1 MPAPGEL
8 IALDIEKPAAG
19 GRMLARLDGQI
30 VFVSGTI
37 PGEHVTARVE
47 FVRGGVVFARAES
60 IDVWSPD
67 RRADGADRICGGND
81 YAHIA
86 YDRQLT
92 LKRDLVEDA
101 FSRIAKLALPPDVS
115 LHPSPERGY
124 RMRARLHVEG
134 GQVGFYRQASHDL
147 CDAMS
152 SGQLH
157 DGAATPLAGISR
169 AMRDGKISTAR
180 VLDLSEDIPGT
191 GRAVQIELDPEER
204 ESGRWDSVL
213 SIEGVTGVAVSRR
226 GRVLASRGE
235 LTVTDN
241 LEVPGGALRVTRQV
255 GAFFQGNRYLLQPL
269 VDRLLVAIPP
279 GPLGRLVRRLWTLR
293 PRPCGRGARSC
304 RSGRERSA
312 QLRRSQ
318 GQHGAAGWHRQRARR
333 GRRAVP
339 RGIAGARWPDGVDR
353 PAADG
358 AVARGRRVAGRLEG
372 LADRLSLLRRR
383 DARPRRQEA
392 GRWLVRARRARDL
405 RFVSDD
411 RARRD
416 ARGVPPMRCMRAN
429 SIDVPPV
436 TRVVFERSSRR

>member
-86 YDRQLT
+86 YDRQLA

-157 DGAATPLAGISR
+157 DGAAEPLAGISR

-279 GPLGRLVRRLWTLR
+279 GPLVDLYAGCGLFGLAHAAA
-293 PRPCGRGARSC
+293 GRG
-304 RSGRERSA
+304 
-312 QLRRSQ
+312 
-318 GQHGAAGWHRQRARR
+318 
-333 GRRAVP
+333 P
-339 RGIAGARWPDGVDR
+339 VDL
-353 PAADG
+353 
-358 AVARGRRVAGRLEG
+358 VEN
-372 LADRLSLLRRR
+372 DRLSFADLKANAAPLAGTASAHGVDVERFLEASPGLDGQTVLIDPPRTGLSREAAAALAGSKASRIVYLSCDVATLAR
-383 DARPRRQEA
+383 DARKLADGSFALDALEIFDLFPMTAHVETLAVFRR
-392 GRWLVRARRARDL
+392 
-405 RFVSDD
+405 
-411 RARRD
+411 
-416 ARGVPPMRCMRAN
+416 
-429 SIDVPPV
+429 
-436 TRVVFERSSRR
+436 

>member
-1 MPAPGEL
+1 MPAPGDL

-86 YDRQLT
+86 YDRQLA

-279 GPLGRLVRRLWTLR
+279 GPLVDLYAGCGLFGLAHAAA
-293 PRPCGRGARSC
+293 GRG
-304 RSGRERSA
+304 
-312 QLRRSQ
+312 
-318 GQHGAAGWHRQRARR
+318 
-333 GRRAVP
+333 P
-339 RGIAGARWPDGVDR
+339 VDL
-353 PAADG
+353 
-358 AVARGRRVAGRLEG
+358 VEN
-372 LADRLSLLRRR
+372 DRLSFADLKANTAPLAGTASAHGVDVERFLAASPGLDGQTVLIDPPRTGLSREAAASLAGSKASRIVYLSCDVATLAR
-383 DARPRRQEA
+383 DARKLADGSFALDALEIFDLFPMTAHVETLAVFRR
-392 GRWLVRARRARDL
+392 
-405 RFVSDD
+405 
-411 RARRD
+411 
-416 ARGVPPMRCMRAN
+416 
-429 SIDVPPV
+429 
-436 TRVVFERSSRR
+436 